1 MKMKNNI
8 YISLLLL
15 SHTLLYAQNIEL
27 LSKEKQELLLQE
39 QNRYESEYKKLRD
52 NWIAPLNLNA
62 SYGYDKSANDMHSD
76 SKKVQVS
83 INQDIFRSG
92 GITYAINYAGAKKR
106 SDAIALFREIAL
118 LNENLFASLLQ
129 YKKNSYEL
137 EQSVKKLANNDIEIF
152 IKVQLYRAGKVDIT
166 DLNNALMNKS
176 NEQKN
181 YALLE
186 ANRAKHRLEISKISD
201 INPDDFALFSFEL
214 IDESNFLKNNFELQY
229 ADAQSKTYKESYNVI
244 QSNYLPRVSLNGAAG
259 YLSNESKERL
269 MEYDGD
275 FYSAGVALNIP
286 LTYNARATKEEARAT
301 FLKSAAEIQDKQRN
315 LKASYAQVLE
325 LIKSYKKYI
334 EITSKNIPL
343 YDELIEAISAGV
355 EMGYKTGYDLQ
366 TLQNSKEIEKYNIKI
381 NEINIELELAK
392 LHFSINKE
400 Q

>member
-1 MKMKNNI
+1 MP
-8 YISLLLL
+8 YFCGV
-15 SHTLLYAQNIEL
+15 
-27 LSKEKQELLLQE
+27 
-39 QNRYESEYKKLRD
+39 
-52 NWIAPLNLNA
+52 LN
-62 SYGYDKSANDMHSD
+62 GY
-76 SKKVQVS
+76 
-83 INQDIFRSG
+83 
-92 GITYAINYAGAKKR
+92 
-106 SDAIALFREIAL
+106 
-118 LNENLFASLLQ
+118 
-129 YKKNSYEL
+129 KNSYEL
-137 EQSVKKLANNDIEIF
+137 DQSAKKLANNDIEIF

-181 YALLE
+181 YAFLE
-186 ANRAKHRLEISKISD
+186 ANRAKNRLEISKISD

-214 IDESNFLKNNFELQY
+214 IDESSFLKNNFELQY
-229 ADAQSKTYKESYNVI
+229 ADAQSRTYKESYNVI
-244 QSNYLPRVSLNGAAG
+244 QSNYLPRVSVNGTAG
-259 YLSNESKERL
+259 YLSHDANERL

-286 LTYNARATKEEARAT
+286 LTYNARATKEEAGAT
-301 FLKSAAEIQDKQRN
+301 FLKSSAEIQDKERN

-392 LHFSINKE
+392 LHFSINRE